1 MEMKEFGVKVQK
13 ALTKKL
19 GAAYDIRLQEVR
31 KNNGVTLLGILIL
44 AKDQNVSP
52 TIYLNS
58 FWEAYEK
65 GIPFA
70 TVIERIL
77 QIYEEDTPKENVNME
92 FFRKF
97 GQVKERI
104 CFRLISRE
112 RNEELLGKIPHI
124 EYLDMAICF
133 YYAYQS
139 DLLGAG
145 SILIYNNHLDMWNTT
160 IEELYTLAKQNTPV
174 LFPWEMTSL
183 AATVQDLME
192 CGEELECEY
201 GEFWSTLPMQV
212 LTNECKIQGAVCI
225 LYPDL
230 LKKLAEE
237 AEKNFYVIPCSIHE
251 VILLPDSGAEN
262 GEQLREIIKEVNR
275 TQVEP
280 EEVLSDNLYYYN
292 RFSNQLH
299 IF

>member
-13 ALTKKL
+13 ALIKKL

-58 FWEAYEK
+58 FWEAYEN
-65 GIPFA
+65 GVTFTA
-70 TVIERIL
+70 VIERIL

-92 FFRKF
+92 FFRDF

-104 CFRLISRE
+104 CYRLISRE
-112 RNEELLGKIPHI
+112 KNGELLEKIPHM

-133 YYAYQS
+133 YYAYQG

-145 SILIYNNHLDMWNTT
+145 SILIYNNHLKMWNTT
-160 IEELYTLAKQNTPV
+160 TEELFTIAQENTPI
-174 LFPWEMTSL
+174 LFPWEMTPL
-183 AATVQDLME
+183 ADTVQDMME
-192 CGEELECEY
+192 CGEEQENEY
-201 GEFWSTLPMQV
+201 GEFLSALPMQV
-212 LTNECKIQGAVCI
+212 LTNECKIHGAVCV

-230 LKKLAEE
+230 LRKLSEE
-237 AEKNFYVIPCSIHE
+237 AGKNFYVIPCSIHE

-262 GEQLREIIKEVNR
+262 GAQLQEIIKEVNR
-275 TQVEP
+275 TQVDP

-292 RFSNQLH
+292 RFSDRLN

>member
-13 ALTKKL
+13 ALIKKF
-19 GAAYDIRLQEVR
+19 GEAYDIRLQEVR
-31 KNNGVTLLGILIL
+31 KNNGVMLLGILIL
-44 AKDQNVSP
+44 AKEQNVSP

-77 QIYEEDTPKENVNME
+77 QIYEEDTPKESVNMD
-92 FFRKF
+92 FFREF
-97 GQVKERI
+97 GQVKGRI
-104 CFRLISRE
+104 CYRLISRKK
-112 RNEELLGKIPHI
+112 NEELLEKIPHI

-160 IEELYTLAKQNTPV
+160 TEELFTLAKQNTPL
-174 LFPWEMTSL
+174 LFPWEVTPL
-183 AATVQDLME
+183 ADTVQGMME
-192 CGEELECEY
+192 CGEEQENDY
-201 GEFWSTLPMQV
+201 DEFWYTLPMQV
-212 LTNECKIQGAVCI
+212 LTNECKNHGAACV

-230 LKKLAEE
+230 LKKLAEKM
-237 AEKNFYVIPCSIHE
+237 EKNFYVIPSSIHE
-251 VILLPDSGAEN
+251 VILLPDGGAEN
-262 GEQLREIIKEVNR
+262 GGQLREIIKEVNR